1 MHTTLR
7 PVSHGFGQKFEGWAG
22 SMCPPETPG
31 VWSAHAFFAFG
42 YRAPHVKPGS
52 LDPAPAPDQYGHP
65 VQNSEIFIV
74 SMSLSG

>member
-1 MHTTLR
+1 MDLDRYLR
-7 PVSHGFGQKFEGWAG
+7 VGQDPCARRKQLGFRVPMQ
-22 SMCPPETPG
+22 
-31 VWSAHAFFAFG
+31 FFAFG